1 MLNQLVVAVDQ
12 APAAANLVLAVQNQ
26 VMDLV
31 RDLLV
36 DQVLLVNP
44 QQTQVVIQVVQR
56 VVKDL
61 NLVIFRIVILQTQI
75 QRILLHLQVVVD
87 HKDLVAVLILQL
99 IKVETTD
106 PSTSS
111 NTNDNKNTNTQTYN
125 SGSNRHS
132 FWPFFGGGYF
142 YRPFYFGSP
151 ASSLIN
157 TLVLAGVFVLAIIL
171 IKKYLNNK
179 RK

>member
-1 MLNQLVVAVDQ
+1 MLQSPLLNQLVVAVDQ

-99 IKVETTD
+99 IKVEPLTL
-106 PSTSS
+106 
-111 NTNDNKNTNTQTYN
+111 QLL
-125 SGSNRHS
+125 
-132 FWPFFGGGYF
+132 
-142 YRPFYFGSP
+142 
-151 ASSLIN
+151 LIQM
-157 TLVLAGVFVLAIIL
+157 IIKIL
-171 IKKYLNNK
+171 ILKHIIVVPTDIHSGHSLVEDTFIDHFILVHQQVH
-179 RK
+179 